1 MDLPSPALVTRS
13 SGKSAPPTSGA
24 SKRHPTYSE
33 RHCKWSRADRIATR
47 ANCFHRLAAA
57 FRAWP
62 KVILIGMDANEEQFM
77 TPVRIGVAGYLLKDA
92 AAFEVV
98 SAVRSVFQGQGT
110 NRKTVCLK
118 RDEDQHVAA

>member
-1 MDLPSPALVTRS
+1 
-13 SGKSAPPTSGA
+13 
-24 SKRHPTYSE
+24 
-33 RHCKWSRADRIATR
+33 
-47 ANCFHRLAAA
+47 
-57 FRAWP
+57 
-62 KVILIGMDANEEQFM
+62 MDANEEQFM
-77 TPVRIGVAGYLLKDA
+77 TRVRIGVAGYLLKDA